1 MKNTKKLT
9 ILHSNDLH
17 GDFLAEE
24 IDKNL
29 VGGVSMLSGYVE
41 KVRAEKENVIYAVAG
56 DMFRGSLID
65 SEYKGIST
73 IEIMNLLAPDIVTIG
88 NHELDYGIA
97 HLLFLEKCAKFPII
111 NANVYIK
118 TTNTRLFTPYKIIE
132 MDGMRILFIGI
143 ITEEVMAQARRED
156 LIGAFIDT
164 FDAAREVERICNAYR
179 SVDIDFT
186 VLLTHI
192 GFEEDKKLA
201 RLLSEES
208 GVDLILGGHSHT
220 MMEQPYVENGI
231 MIAHAGDGTD
241 QIGHLD
247 LVIDMDRNTFDSYEW
262 KLVPID
268 ETHCPRNLKLEEL
281 IENYKRATDAK
292 YVRHVT
298 NFHRQLTHPERNQ
311 ETELGNLFADIIG
324 RSLGVDIMLLAS
336 GSIRKPSLGPI
347 VCYSDLMEIFPFDDG
362 IYLFKVT
369 GKSLKKM
376 LHFMLREE
384 AFAGNTEFY
393 QVSKGLKM
401 IYSRSKRAF
410 EEFSFQDVPV
420 EEERLYTLALQ
431 GFHFLNIEDFLG
443 VAMEDIRFHQMPR
456 LISSSSLDI
465 LEEALISIAGLD
477 AKVEGRITIVD

>member
-24 IDKNL
+24 IDENL

-41 KVRAEKENVIYAVAG
+41 KIRAQEQNVIYAVAG

-97 HLLFLEKCAKFPII
+97 HLLFLEKCSKFPII

-132 MDGMRILFIGI
+132 MDGMRILFVGI
-143 ITEEVMAQARRED
+143 ITEEVMAQAKQED
-156 LIGAFIDT
+156 LIGSFIDT
-164 FDAAREVERICNAYR
+164 VEAAREVERICNAYR

-192 GFEEDKKLA
+192 GFEEDKQLA
-201 RLLSEES
+201 QLLSKES

-220 MMEQPYVENGI
+220 LMDQPHFENGI

-241 QIGHLD
+241 QIGHLE
-247 LVIDMDRNTFDSYEW
+247 LVIDTDRNTFDSYTW

-268 ETHCPRNLKLEEL
+268 ETHCPRNLKLETL
-281 IENYKRATDAK
+281 IESYKRVTDAK
-292 YVRHVT
+292 YIRHVT

-311 ETELGNLFADIIG
+311 ETELGNLFADILG
-324 RSLGVDIMLLAS
+324 RSLGVDVMLLGS
-336 GSIRKPSLGPI
+336 GSIRKETLGPI
-347 VCYSDLMEIFPFDDG
+347 VCYSDLLEIFPFDDG

-369 GKSLKKM
+369 GKALKQM
-376 LHFMLREE
+376 LHFMLRDE
-384 AFAGNTEFY
+384 AFAGKTEFY
-393 QVSKGLKM
+393 QVSHGLKM
-401 IYSRSKRAF
+401 TYSRSKRTF
-410 EEFSFQDVPV
+410 EEFTFQQLPV
-420 EEERLYTLALQ
+420 EEDRVFTLALQ

-443 VAMEDIRFHQMPR
+443 VAMEDILLHQMPR

-465 LEEALISIAGLD
+465 LEEAFTSVVGLD
-477 AKVEGRITIVD
+477 AKVEGRITIID